1 VLWHARI
8 PALSHNPP
16 AMPGVVIVGAQWG
29 DEGKGKVV
37 DLLAEQA
44 DVVARYQGG
53 NNAGHTIVRDGEEF
67 KFHLVPSGILY
78 PGKTCIIGN
87 GVVVDPGVLC
97 DEIEALRRRRI
108 DVSGLKLSANAH
120 LIMPY
125 HVLLDTAGELKLG
138 KLSIGTTRRGIGPAY
153 QDKAARLGIRVQDL
167 LDPKI
172 LRKKILAAL
181 APKQHSLRAIE
192 KQLEK
197 HPDVTLEAI
206 DLHAISEEYLKYGH
220 RLEPHIADTARLCWN
235 ALDAGKTVIFEGA
248 QATLLDID
256 HGTYPF
262 VTSSNPIAGAACVG
276 AGVGPGDIDEVW
288 GVAKAYSTRVGAGP
302 FPTELD
308 DEIGERM
315 QRRGHEF
322 GTTTGR
328 ARRCG
333 WLDAVAL
340 RYAVRLNRMDALAVT
355 KLDVLSGIDPLR
367 IAVRYRHPEGA
378 VFDEFPYHQSIVHSV
393 EGEYEE
399 LPGFEADIGSCRSQ
413 GDLPPEARNYLQA
426 ISDLAAVPIRLVG
439 VGPGRDQVIWMGE
452 PRGAHLKAA

>member
-1 VLWHARI
+1 
-8 PALSHNPP
+8 
-16 AMPGVVIVGAQWG
+16 MPGHVIVGAQWG

-37 DLLAEQA
+37 DLLAERA
-44 DVVARYQGG
+44 DMVVRFQGG

-67 KFHLVPSGILY
+67 KFHLIPSGILY
-78 PGKTCIIGN
+78 PGRTCVIGN

-97 DEIEALRRRRI
+97 DELEALRRRGV

-138 KLSIGTTRRGIGPAY
+138 KLSIGTTRRGIGPCY
-153 QDKAARLGIRVQDL
+153 QDKAARLGIRVQDM

-181 APKQHSLRAIE
+181 TPKQHQLRAIE

-197 HPDVTLEAI
+197 HPEFDLDAI
-206 DLHAISEEYLKYGH
+206 DLHAISEEYVSYGH

-235 ALDAGKTVIFEGA
+235 ALDAGQTVVFEGA
-248 QATLLDID
+248 QATLLDLD

-288 GVAKAYSTRVGAGP
+288 GIAKAYSTRVGAGP

-308 DEIGERM
+308 DEVGERM
-315 QRRGHEF
+315 QTRGHEF

-355 KLDVLSGIDPLR
+355 KLDVLSGIDPLKV
-367 IAVRYRHPEGA
+367 AVRYRHPEGA
-378 VFDEFPYHQSIVHSV
+378 VFDEFPYHQSILHTA
-393 EGEYEE
+393 EAEYEE
-399 LPGFEADIGSCRSQ
+399 VPGFEEEIGECRTQ
-413 GDLPPEARNYLQA
+413 ADLPPEARNYLSA
-426 ISDLAAVPIRLVG
+426 ISDLAGVPVRLVG
-439 VGPGRDQVIWMGE
+439 VGPGRDQVVWMGE
-452 PRGAHLKAA
+452 RADSGLRAA